1 MTRRSRFLVSA
12 FAVVA
17 LALSGSPVL
26 AQDAEPVPIPGGI
39 DIGGGEIIHTFLP
52 GPVELGLMGENIEPN
67 VITNFDG
74 FVAMAYVNGTATDAD
89 GNNYTMLTD
98 MRIMQGTYVAADGS
112 VNFGTFA
119 FI

>member
-1 MTRRSRFLVSA
+1 MSRRFKLFAAAVATVTFL
-12 FAVVA
+12 
-17 LALSGSPVL
+17 LPPGPVL

-39 DIGGGEIIHTFLP
+39 DIGGGEIIHIFLP
-52 GPVELGLMGENIEPN
+52 GPVELGLQGENIEPN

-89 GNNYTMLTD
+89 GVAYTMLTD
-98 MRIMQGTYVAADGS
+98 IRIMQGTYVAADGS

-119 FI
+119 LI